1 MTNLGELADQV
12 RAKNA
17 GPFWITLDVF
27 FRNAADY
34 EFVTGSGI
42 VSPQAIGRLY
52 RVNPASVKYFELP
65 ALHVV
70 KISFPRPVTA
80 GSFQDRDLHG
90 GQQHVPLAALPLPGM
105 THLPSFAFATS
116 PPEMERGASYEF
128 VLNHV
133 LDLDGGTDLFRV
145 ELSEV
150 SHD

>member
-27 FRNAADY
+27 LKNARDY

-42 VSPQAIGRLY
+42 LSPQAIGRLY
-52 RVNPASVKYFELP
+52 RVDPANVKYFELP

-80 GSFQDRDLHG
+80 GSFEDRDLHA
-90 GQQHVPLAALPLPGM
+90 GQQHVPLADVALPD
-105 THLPSFAFATS
+105 PSPT
-116 PPEMERGASYEF
+116 G
-128 VLNHV
+128 
-133 LDLDGGTDLFRV
+133 
-145 ELSEV
+145 
-150 SHD
+150 